1 MTSNLGLLAEVC
13 GYNEIVLGEIVNHN
27 TRNKKRYSTLISNYR
42 ISLKSGKGIL
52 KNKNS
57 IERCLLEDSY
67 ITLYSPRHRSSTFI
81 GNIVQLNEDGLYNLR
96 VLRYLLDR
104 HQFLVSTGLALLGG
118 FINGPRATGIVCQEF
133 KASKVDFLNSVPRRF
148 ARIRL
153 ETFLKTEF
161 DKLKYDRANLSEILE
176 SIDLK

>member
-1 MTSNLGLLAEVC
+1 MKSNLGLLAETT
-13 GYNEIVLGEIVNHN
+13 GYSEIVLGEIVNHN

-42 ISLKSGKGIL
+42 ISLKTGKGIQ

-57 IERCLLEDSY
+57 LERHLLNDSY
-67 ITLYSPRHRSSTFI
+67 ITLYSPRHKSSAFI

-96 VLRYLLDR
+96 VLKYLLER
-104 HQFLVSTGLALLGG
+104 HHFLISTGLALIGG
-118 FINGPRATGIVCQEF
+118 KISNNAAQSVVVREF
-133 KASKVDFLNSVPRRF
+133 NSSKVDYLNSVPRRL

-161 DKLKYDRANLSEILE
+161 DKLKFDRANLSEILE
-176 SIDLK
+176 SIEL